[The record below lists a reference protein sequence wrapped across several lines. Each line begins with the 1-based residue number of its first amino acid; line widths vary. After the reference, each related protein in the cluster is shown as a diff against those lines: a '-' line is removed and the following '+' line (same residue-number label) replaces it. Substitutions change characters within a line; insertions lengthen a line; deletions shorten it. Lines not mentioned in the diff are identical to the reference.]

1 MITKHLITLGKG
13 LISTNRGQ
21 EEPLLNWGR
30 SLLHSFV
37 HKLCL
42 MQDLDTVGDE
52 LI

>member
-1 MITKHLITLGKG
+1 M
-13 LISTNRGQ
+13 
-21 EEPLLNWGR
+21 NWER

-42 MQDLDTVGDE
+42 MQDLDTEGDE